1 MNSTVKTICATLS
14 SKMAEDIKVIDVG
27 SLTSVADY
35 FVIASGRSVT
45 QVKALYEA
53 VDEVLEKQNS
63 LPVIRREGNV
73 EGRWIAMDYGDIVVH
88 IFHKEAREVY
98 QLDLLWN
105 NGDNVTEYVD

>member
-1 MNSTVKTICATLS
+1 MNNTVKTICATLG
-14 SKMAEDIKVIDVG
+14 SKMAEDIKVIEVG
-27 SLTSVADY
+27 NLTSVAEY

-53 VDEVLEKQNS
+53 VDEVLEKQNDM
-63 LPVIRREGNV
+63 PVIRREGNV

-88 IFHKEAREVY
+88 IFHKEAREIY

>member
-1 MNSTVKTICATLS
+1 MNNTVKVICKTLA
-14 SKMAEDIKVIDVG
+14 SKMAEDIKIIEVG
-27 SLTSVADY
+27 ALSSVADY

-53 VDEVLEKQNS
+53 VDEVLEKQES
-63 LPVIRREGNV
+63 LPVIRREGNT

-105 NGDNVTEYVD
+105 NGDNVTEYID